1 MSTASLRA
9 LHPQLTT
16 ARDLL
21 RADRERA
28 ADRFLAAD
36 AALTGT
42 LGGGL
47 PRGRLIELVGARSSG
62 RFGVLLALLVAATR
76 AGECV
81 ALVDLGDH
89 LDPQGAAAAGVE
101 LARLLW
107 LRPRRL
113 EQALLGAELLL
124 HTGFPLVTVDL
135 GLPPV
140 PGGRGAEA
148 SWVRLARA
156 AGEHRAALLVS
167 TPYRATGTAAGAV
180 FESRRLAAEWRG
192 TGRAPR
198 LLAGIAHAVVE
209 PSAPG
214 WRAAR

>member
-1 MSTASLRA
+1 VSTVPLRA
-9 LHPQLTT
+9 LHPRLTT

-21 RADRERA
+21 RAGRERSGDRLPA
-28 ADRFLAAD
+28 AGSPLA
-36 AALTGT
+36 GP

-47 PRGRLIELVGARSSG
+47 PRGRLIELVGAHSSG
-62 RFGVLLALLVAATR
+62 RFGLLLELLATTTR
-76 AGECV
+76 AGENA

-89 LDPQGAAAAGVE
+89 LDPRSAEAAGVE

-107 LRPRRL
+107 LRPHRL
-113 EQALLGAELLL
+113 EQALLAAEMLL

-140 PGGRGAEA
+140 PGGRGPEA
-148 SWVRLARA
+148 GWVRLARA
-156 AGEHRAALLVS
+156 ADERRSVLLVS

-180 FESRRLAAEWRG
+180 LESRRGRRAWRG

-198 LLAGIAHAVVE
+198 RLAGIAPEVI
-209 PSAPG
+209 PYSPP
-214 WRAAR
+214 